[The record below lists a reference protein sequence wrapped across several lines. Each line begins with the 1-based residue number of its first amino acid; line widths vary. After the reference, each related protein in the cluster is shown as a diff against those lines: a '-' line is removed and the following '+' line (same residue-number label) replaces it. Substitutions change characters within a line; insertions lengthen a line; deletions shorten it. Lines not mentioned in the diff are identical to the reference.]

1 MPRRERPIETEDVP
15 ARFAAGLRDL
25 RAKAGNPPYRELGR
39 RAHYAAGTLS
49 DAAAGRKLPTLAVT
63 LAYVQALGGDSAEWE
78 RRWRD
83 AAAAIPAPEPTADT
97 ATDSPYVGLA
107 AFRTDD
113 ADRFFGRE
121 RLVDLLATRLEQHRL
136 IGVFGASGAGKSSL
150 LRAGLI
156 PRLLAD
162 DPDRA
167 VRIIAPGAHP
177 LKQLDDL
184 DTEDVIVVDQFEE
197 LFTLCDDAEERTQFI
212 DKILATDA
220 LVVLGVRA
228 DFYGHCTAHAEL
240 VEALRDAQIAVG
252 PMTVDELRQAITQPA
267 IAVGCTVE
275 GALLAELVV
284 HTHGQV
290 GVLPLLSHALRETWR
305 RRRGNTLTLTAFQAA
320 GGIEGALANTAES
333 LYEELSADQQ
343 DLVRGLFLRLTALGK
358 GTEDTKRRL
367 PLADLGDDE
376 KTVLDK
382 LVDRRLLTVDGDT
395 VEITHEALIRSW
407 PRLRD
412 WLADNREGMRTHA
425 QLGEAAAGWIE
436 LGREKA
442 ALYRGTR
449 LAVARDWASTSGNAL
464 SAKER
469 DFLDASI
476 AVADEEQRSTRRRTR
491 RLRQLVAGLT
501 VLLLVAAGATGLAVN
516 AQNSANEQ
524 RDIALSQK
532 VAGQVAQLRIANPAL
547 AAQLALAAY
556 RLQPTVEARS
566 ALLSAFATPYA
577 TKLLGHDNN
586 VWSVAYSPNGKL
598 LASGGEDNKAQLW
611 DVSGATPKVA
621 AELHGYGSMV
631 NVVAFSPDSKILA
644 TGSNDNTVRLF
655 TVTDPRHPQ
664 EIATAVGHTGGVDGL
679 TFSRDGKLMA
689 TGSEDHTVR
698 LWDVSDPSHPTT
710 MSVLSGHTERVNA
723 VSISP
728 DGHTL
733 ASISYD
739 GTGRLWDISDPRQP
753 RELPSPI
760 KHDSDIRAVTFSGN
774 GKLLASAGNDNAVR
788 LWDTSDPGN
797 VKPLAVLPHDNQATA
812 VAFSPDNRILA
823 TGSADTTVQLWDLAN
838 PTKPVQLDALT
849 GHTNFVISLAFS
861 PDGKSLASGSWDRTV
876 RIWDLGSLPLAGH
889 STTAN
894 AVAFAP
900 DGRLYT
906 GDNDGT
912 IRSWDP
918 AATGV
923 PESKAS
929 FSGNDKP
936 VRELV
941 VSPTGTFLASAGN
954 DNSTELWDL
963 GGTKLAD
970 LPGHTN
976 IGFQDTVF
984 SAAISP
990 DGKLLASTDNDRMAL
1005 LRDISN
1011 PAAPRDLAEV
1021 SGPGK
1026 VVHDIAFSP
1035 DGTMIAVASGD
1046 NTVWLS
1052 DVSNPSAPTTLATI
1066 KGHTDEVYAVAFS
1079 PDGKTL
1085 ATGSGDNTARLW
1097 DVSNRQHPT
1106 PVATL
1111 TGHSHIVYSVAF
1123 SPDGRLLATGS
1134 NDGTARLWDMA
1145 DPHNPTPYAVITGH
1159 EAGVRGVALSA
1170 DGHTLATASND
1181 GTARLWN
1188 TDPEQV
1194 AQRICG
1200 RVYPEITPAEWEQYL
1215 PNVGYQPPC
1224 RR

>member
-1 MPRRERPIETEDVP
+1 MPRRERPIDTEDVP
-15 ARFAAGLRDL
+15 ARFAAGLREL

-39 RAHYAAGTLS
+39 RAHYSAGTLS
-49 DAAAGRKLPTLAVT
+49 DATAGRKLPTLAVT

-83 AAAAIPAPEPTADT
+83 AAAAIPAPEPAADT
-97 ATDSPYVGLA
+97 APDSPYVGLA
-107 AFRTDD
+107 AFTADD

-121 RLVDLLATRLEQHRL
+121 RLVDLLATRLNQRRL

-162 DPDRA
+162 EPDRT

-177 LKQLDDL
+177 LRQLEDL
-184 DTEDVIVVDQFEE
+184 SADVIVVDQFEE
-197 LFTLCDDAEERTQFI
+197 LFTLCDDPEERTEFI
-212 DKILATDA
+212 DKLLATDA
-220 LVVLGVRA
+220 LLVLGVRA

-267 IAVGCTVE
+267 ISAGCTVE

-333 LYEELSADQQ
+333 LYDELRPGQQ
-343 DLVRGLFLRLTALGK
+343 NLVRGLFLRLTAPGK

-382 LVDRRLLTVDGDT
+382 LVDRRLLTIDGDT

-412 WLADNREGMRTHA
+412 WLAENRDGLRTHA

-449 LAVARDWASTSGNAL
+449 LAVARDWAATSANAL

-469 DFLDASI
+469 EFLDASI
-476 AVADEEQRSTRRRTR
+476 AVADEEERSTKRRTR

-501 VLLLVAAGATGLAVN
+501 VLLLVAAGATGVAVS

-532 VAGQVAQLRIANPAL
+532 VAGQVAQLRTANPAL

-566 ALLSAFATPYA
+566 ALFSAFATPYA
-577 TKLLGHDNN
+577 TKLLGHDDN
-586 VWSVAYSPNGKL
+586 VWSLGYSADGKL
-598 LASGGEDNKAQLW
+598 LASGGADNKVRLW
-611 DVSGATPKVA
+611 DVSGTAPKVA
-621 AELHGYGSMV
+621 ADLHGYGSTV
-631 NVVAFSPDSKILA
+631 NVVAFSPGGRILA
-644 TGSNDNTVRLF
+644 TGSNDTTVRLF
-655 TVTDPRHPQ
+655 NVSDPRHPQ
-664 EIATAVGHTGGVDGL
+664 EIAAAAGHTGGVDGL
-679 TFSRDGKLMA
+679 AFSRDGKLMA
-689 TGSEDHTVR
+689 SSGDDHTVR
-698 LWDVSDPSHPTT
+698 LWDMSDPGHPTT
-710 MSVLSGHTERVNA
+710 IAVLSGHTARVNA

-728 DGHTL
+728 DAHTL
-733 ASISYD
+733 ASVSYD

-760 KHDSDIRAVTFSGN
+760 RHDGGIRAVTFSGN
-774 GKLLASAGNDNAVR
+774 GKFLATAGNDNAVR
-788 LWDTSDPGN
+788 VWDMSDLGN
-797 VKPLAVLPHDNQATA
+797 VRALSAVPHDNQATA
-812 VAFSPDNRILA
+812 AAFSPDNRIMA

-838 PTKPVQLDALT
+838 PAKPVRLAALT
-849 GHTNFVISLAFS
+849 GHTNAVISLAFS

-876 RIWDLGSLPLAGH
+876 RIWDLGGLPLAGH

-894 AVAFAP
+894 ALAFTP

-918 AATGV
+918 TASGV
-923 PESKAS
+923 PESQTS
-929 FSGNDKP
+929 FSGSTKP
-936 VRELV
+936 VRQLV
-941 VSPTGTFLASAGN
+941 VSPTGKFLASAGN
-954 DNSTELWDL
+954 DNGTKLWDL
-963 GGTKLAD
+963 GGKQLAD

-976 IGFQDTVF
+976 IAFQDTV
-984 SAAISP
+984 SAAAISP
-990 DGKLLASTDNDRMAL
+990 DGKLLASTDNDHMAL

-1021 SGPGK
+1021 SGPSK

-1035 DGTMIAVASGD
+1035 DGTTIALASGD

-1052 DVSNPSAPTTLATI
+1052 DVSSASAPTTLATI
-1066 KGHTDEVYAVAFS
+1066 KGHTDEVYSVAFS
-1079 PDGKTL
+1079 PDGKIL

-1097 DVSNRQHPT
+1097 DVSDRQHPKPIT
-1106 PVATL
+1106 TL
-1111 TGHSHIVYSVAF
+1111 TGHTHIVYSVAF

-1145 DPHNPTPYAVITGH
+1145 DPHNPTAYAVITGH
-1159 EAGVRGVALSA
+1159 GAGVRDVALSA

-1200 RVYPEITPAEWEQYL
+1200 RVYPEITPAEWAQYL
-1215 PNVGYQPPC
+1215 PNVDYQPPC